1 MYVKPGS
8 RRRRRSAS
16 SQEFLRVLST
26 TIISAA
32 LFATVFTS
40 WEPASL
46 RPDEL
51 AASYLAAAAGGDAP
65 TGDEPVEA
73 SAIRIGVVSGH
84 MGLHPDTGI
93 DDLGLCQPIG
103 THGAGVNQE
112 VAELVVKGLQA
123 VGMEADFLEE
133 FDDRLTGYRAV
144 ALVSIHADT
153 CTYISDD
160 ASGYKVT
167 TVRDTAVPDRSQRL
181 EACVVDRYGRSTG
194 LEFKP
199 GSLTRDMTEYHTF
212 YEIHSRTPAVIIETG
227 FLYLDRDFLTEKP
240 EVAAS
245 GIVDGIL
252 CYVNNEPIDLD
263 PQE

>member
-1 MYVKPGS
+1 M
-8 RRRRRSAS
+8 
-16 SQEFLRVLST
+16 LST
-26 TIISAA
+26 TVISAA

-46 RPDEL
+46 RPNEL
-51 AASYLAAAAGGDAP
+51 AAGYLAAAAGEDAP
-65 TGDEPVEA
+65 ADEEPVEET
-73 SAIRIGVVSGH
+73 AIRIGVVSGH

-93 DDLGLCQPIG
+93 DDPGSVCSDGL
-103 THGAGVNQE
+103 TEAEVNQD

-123 VGMEADFLEE
+123 VGMEADLLEE
-133 FDDRLTGYRAV
+133 FDDRLNGYRAV

-181 EACVVDRYGRSTG
+181 ETCVVDRYGRATG